1 MHAPLTR
8 NTFGHRRLSLAL
20 IGVTLCLAAGAHA
33 AAFTL
38 VVNGSP
44 TVLDPPPLVD
54 GGEVLLPG
62 TVISLSTG
70 IAVLPTRN
78 AGMWV
83 VSAFARQVYVR
94 PNATRYLR
102 EGVEVEMVH
111 PPRLAGGQLQVPV
124 SLLTDNFGLRATRP
138 NDDRLE
144 LTGPG
149 AVVEEIREGSHPDF
163 VRVVIDL
170 SGPACFRWEQQAAT
184 VRIDVAPAPDDRSP
198 KRFRNLTFD
207 EPLVPEIMQEPAPGG
222 GTTITIGQ
230 RSPAAALV
238 FTLTDPARIVVD
250 LPRPAPAAPGPPKA
264 PEPLYYQHVSPW
276 KVHEIE
282 GACGTAVA
290 YVVTLPAGKVKL
302 KPALASDTVWGTSS
316 VTDMVSRFGAFAGM
330 NGGFYAHGGGPLGM
344 VMIDGEWITEPI
356 LGRTVLGIMRDGS
369 VQMANVDFDGRV
381 ALPGA
386 GTVKID
392 GLNRGP
398 GDSDEVILYTGRWG
412 HPVDYRAGAA
422 RVMLSS
428 CGQVL
433 AVNAQGRGMEI
444 PAGGYVLS
452 AIGPRAAALA
462 KAATGGV
469 ATLQLATN
477 PRWSGLLH
485 ALGGGPRLVANG
497 KPYVTAGTECFRSD
511 VAAGAAPR
519 SAVGVMPNGDVLL
532 VVVDGRQSGYSA
544 GLGLGE
550 VASFLT
556 RLGVRDAM
564 NFDGGGSSTLV
575 VSGKLVNS
583 PSDGDERGVSNA
595 LLAFRVAGGSRGG
608 P

>member
-8 NTFGHRRLSLAL
+8 STLGQRLLSLAL
-20 IGVTLCLAAGAHA
+20 LGVTLCLAAGAHA

-62 TVISLSTG
+62 MVISLNTG

-83 VSAFARQVYVR
+83 VSAFDRQVYVR

-138 NDDRLE
+138 TDDRLE

-149 AVVEEIREGSHPDF
+149 ATVQEIREGSHPDF

-170 SGPACFRWEQQAAT
+170 SGPACFRWEQQATT
-184 VRIDVAPAPDDRSP
+184 VRIDVAAASDDHGP
-198 KRFRNLTFD
+198 KRFRNFTFD
-207 EPLVPEIMQEPAPGG
+207 EPLAPEIMQEPARGG
-222 GTTITIGQ
+222 GTTVTIGH

-238 FTLTDPARIVVD
+238 FTLPDPARIVVD
-250 LPRPAPAAPGPPKA
+250 LPRQAPAAPGPPKA
-264 PEPLYYQHVSPW
+264 PEPIDYQRTPPW
-276 KVHEIE
+276 KVHQI
-282 GACGTAVA
+282 GGSYGTAVA

-302 KPALASDTVWGTSS
+302 KPALASDTVWGVSS
-316 VTDMVSRFGAFAGM
+316 VTDMVRRFGAYAGV

-356 LGRTVLGIMRDGS
+356 LGRTVLGIMGDGS
-369 VQMANVDFDGRV
+369 VQMANVEFNGRV
-381 ALPGA
+381 TLPGG
-386 GTVKID
+386 GTVRID
-392 GLNRGP
+392 GLNRGH
-398 GDSDEVILYTGRWG
+398 GKGDEVILYTGRWG
-412 HPVDYRAGAA
+412 HPVVYQAGAT

-433 AVNAQGRGMEI
+433 VVNAEGRGMEI
-444 PAGGYVLS
+444 PAGGTVVS
-452 AIGPRAAALA
+452 AIGPRAARLA
-462 KAATGGV
+462 KAARGGV

-477 PRWSGLLH
+477 PRWPGLLH

-497 KPYVTAGTECFRSD
+497 KPYVTAGTESFRSD
-511 VAAGAAPR
+511 VAIGAAPR
-519 SAVGVMPNGDVLL
+519 SAVGVMPNGDALL

-544 GLGLGE
+544 GLSLGE
-550 VASFLT
+550 LASFLT

-575 VSGKLVNS
+575 VGGQLVNH
-583 PSDGDERGVSNA
+583 PSDGDQRHVSNA
-595 LLAFRVAGGSRGG
+595 LLVFRKAGGSRGG